1 MTATVSNG
9 SVAAPVRRRSPVRV
23 VVTAVLVVVAFLVVV
38 LPAAAG
44 VQVLWAARQDDR
56 TPTDVVVVLGAAQ
69 FNGHPSPVLEARLA
83 HALELHAAGVAR
95 HVVTVGANQPGDR
108 TTEAA
113 VGAAWLATQG
123 VPRGDLTAVP
133 VGHDTLSSLTAVAAL
148 MVERGWTSATI
159 VTDPAHEARSLAM
172 ARAMGITAHGS
183 PTQSGSGSSLTVEY
197 VVRETG
203 GLLYFWIA
211 ERRGIDAVVGN
222 PAPDGVVG
230 A

>member
-1 MTATVSNG
+1 MTVTVSTG
-9 SVAAPVRRRSPVRV
+9 SVAAPARRRSPLRV
-23 VVTAVLVVVAFLVVV
+23 VVGALLAVVALLVVV

-44 VQVLWAARQDDR
+44 LQVLWAARQDDR

-69 FNGHPSPVLEARLA
+69 FNGHPSPVLAARLEHGA
-83 HALELHAAGVAR
+83 ELHAAGVAP

-113 VGAAWLATQG
+113 VGAAWLAAQG
-123 VPRGDLTAVP
+123 VPQADVTAVP

-148 MVERGWTSATI
+148 MAGRGWTSATI

-172 ARAMGITAHGS
+172 ARALGIAAHGS
-183 PTQSGSGSSLTVEY
+183 PTQHGSGASLTVEY

-203 GLLYFWIA
+203 GLLYFWFA
-211 ERRGIDAVVGN
+211 ERRGIGAVVGT
-222 PAPDGVVG
+222 
-230 A
+230 

>member
-1 MTATVSNG
+1 MTATVSTG
-9 SVAAPVRRRSPVRV
+9 SVAAPVRRRSPLR
-23 VVTAVLVVVAFLVVV
+23 AVLAALLAVVAFLVVV

-44 VQVLWAARQDDR
+44 LQVLRAARQDDR

-69 FNGHPSPVLEARLA
+69 FNGHPSPVLAARLA
-83 HALELHAAGVAR
+83 HGAELYSAGVAS

-113 VGAAWLATQG
+113 VGAGWLVSQG
-123 VPRGDLTAVP
+123 IPRGDVTALP

-148 MVERGWTSATI
+148 MAKRGWTSATI

-172 ARAMGITAHGS
+172 ARALGIQAHGS
-183 PTQSGSGSSLTVEY
+183 PTQHGSGSSLTVEY

-203 GLLYFWIA
+203 GLLFFWVV
-211 ERRGIDAVVGN
+211 ERRDIDQVVG
-222 PAPDGVVG
+222 V
-230 A
+230 

>member
-1 MTATVSNG
+1 VTATVST
-9 SVAAPVRRRSPVRV
+9 SVAAPARRRSRLRV
-23 VVTAVLVVVAFLVVV
+23 VLVSLLALVAFLLVV

-44 VQVLWAARQDDR
+44 LQVLWAARQDDR

-69 FNGHPSPVLEARLA
+69 FNGHPSPVLEARLT
-83 HALELHAAGVAR
+83 HAAELYTAGVAP

-113 VGAAWLATQG
+113 VGATWLATQG
-123 VPRGDLTAVP
+123 VPRGDVTAVP
-133 VGHDTLSSLTAVAAL
+133 VGHDTLSSLTAVADL

-172 ARAMGITAHGS
+172 ARALGIAAHGS
-183 PTQSGSGSSLTVEY
+183 PSRHGSGSSLTLEY

-203 GLLYFWIA
+203 GLLHFWIV
-211 ERRGIDAVVGN
+211 ERRGISPVI
-222 PAPDGVVG
+222 G

>member
-1 MTATVSNG
+1 VTATVSTG
-9 SVAAPVRRRSPVRV
+9 SVAAPARRRSPLRV
-23 VVTAVLVVVAFLVVV
+23 VLRAILAVVVIVVVV
-38 LPAAAG
+38 LPALAG
-44 VQVLWAARQDDR
+44 VTVLRAARQDDR

-83 HALELHAAGVAR
+83 HGAELYAADVAP

-123 VPRGDLTAVP
+123 VPRGDVTAVP
-133 VGHDTLSSLTAVAAL
+133 VGHDTLSSLTAVAAV
-148 MVERGWTSATI
+148 MAERGWTSATI

-172 ARAMGITAHGS
+172 ARALGIEAHGS
-183 PTQSGSGSSLTVEY
+183 PTQHGSGSSLTVEY

-211 ERRGIDAVVGN
+211 ERRGIDAVVGS
-222 PAPDGVVG
+222 
-230 A
+230 